1 VTDQFAAVEQDLAR
15 LMSPVIINNTAVS
28 NNTVHET
35 VSVVLAGAS
44 IPVTSTLT
52 TASVVD
58 TATASVAAQQT
69 HTQELSEQTKHIV
82 ELPVVVSNTT
92 MPGVAAAA
100 NQPQQHAEMTSIAA
114 VASSDVSSAFT
125 KSSAAS
131 VTTAPVIAAPV
142 HSEQLTAIVLPQTT
156 GSNNMTTALQS
167 EEQSITVLTGTQE
180 QHNSAQTAEQNL
192 YTDQAKSQKESSAI
206 AIQTGISAPMATSTT
221 ETRVLSDVQA
231 NTAHDFDVDTPNSPL
246 SPILEQADTWQVPTA
261 ANLLLPRNKFDAVLK
276 IATDAANSDWDS
288 ESEVNSPMSYRPNN
302 VSDYGDAAVD
312 STTMIV
318 EEVDEF

>member
-114 VASSDVSSAFT
+114 VASSDVSS
-125 KSSAAS
+125 AS